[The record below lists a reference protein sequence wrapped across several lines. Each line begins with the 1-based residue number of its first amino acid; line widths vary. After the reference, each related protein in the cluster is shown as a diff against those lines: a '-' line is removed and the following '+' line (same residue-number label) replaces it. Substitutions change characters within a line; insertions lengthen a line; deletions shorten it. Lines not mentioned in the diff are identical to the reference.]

1 VQFGIDDGRYYELLA
16 GELTEG
22 QELVT
27 RVDTSR

>member
-1 VQFGIDDGRYYELLA
+1 MDNQYAELVE

-27 RVDTSR
+27 GTEILVPTQR